1 MVLDN
6 RYGAFR
12 VPELEIPGSGHGA
25 LYGLTFTVKDVFAV
39 AGHRS
44 SAGNPDWLRSHEPAV
59 SHAAAVRRLLEAG
72 ATLRGAAHTD
82 ELMYSLGGENYHYGT
97 PVNPYGENR
106 IPGGSS
112 SGSAVA
118 VASGS
123 VDFALGTD
131 TGGSIRVPSA
141 YCGVFGY
148 RPTHGAVSLEGVIP
162 LAPAFDTVGWIAGST
177 ELLLK
182 TGRVLL
188 GAVDSGG
195 DARCEENR
203 KKSGDLFG
211 SADRSGDACSGEDRK
226 KAGVLLRS
234 ANSGGDAQGGESREK
249 EGDQLGSVDSGGDA
263 QGGESREKAGVLNR
277 PAGRD
282 DIACD
287 GENRKKSG
295 DLLGSSDSGVGAQ
308 SMENSM
314 EQSGGEAV
322 DESAGDLR
330 MSRMFILPEGWALVE
345 QDCVDYL
352 RRGLDKLQAGASL
365 QAAEAVVAP
374 EGLKTWMDAFRE
386 LQGAEIW
393 ATHGEWIGREQPVFG
408 PDIAARFAWA
418 AGLAGADHS
427 PAAMLRS
434 RITQRLRALLGKD
447 GCLVLPTVPG
457 PAPLRGAGPGQLE
470 RSRSSA
476 MMLSCL
482 AGLAGLPQVTLPVPG
497 PGGLPLGLSVI
508 GGHGQDLRLL
518 SWIQEVWK

>member
-6 RYGAFR
+6 RHGAFR
-12 VPELEIPGSGHGA
+12 VPELEIPGSGHGT
-25 LYGLTFTVKDVFAV
+25 LHGLAFTVKDVFAV

-44 SAGNPDWLRSHEPAV
+44 SAGNPDWLRSHEPAD
-59 SHAAAVRRLLEAG
+59 SHATVVRMLLEAG
-72 ATLRGAAHTD
+72 AMLRGAAHTD

-97 PVNPYGENR
+97 PVNPHGENR

-148 RPTHGAVSLEGVIP
+148 RPSHGAVSLEGVIP
-162 LAPAFDTVGWIAGST
+162 LAPAFDTVGWIAGSA

-188 GAVDSGG
+188 G
-195 DARCEENR
+195 
-203 KKSGDLFG
+203 
-211 SADRSGDACSGEDRK
+211 
-226 KAGVLLRS
+226 S
-234 ANSGGDAQGGESREK
+234 ANSGVVAQGGESRKK
-249 EGDQLGSVDSGGDA
+249 EGVLLGSVDRGEDA
-263 QGGESREKAGVLNR
+263 CS
-277 PAGRD
+277 
-282 DIACD
+282 
-287 GENRKKSG
+287 GENRKKAG
-295 DLLGSSDSGVGAQ
+295 DLLGSANSGVVAQ
-308 SMENSM
+308 GMENSM
-314 EQSGGEAV
+314 EQSGGEKV

-330 MSRMFILPEGWALVE
+330 MSRMFIPPEGWALVE
-345 QDCVDYL
+345 QDCADYL

>member
-6 RYGAFR
+6 RHGAFR
-12 VPELEIPGSGHGA
+12 VPELEIPGSGHGV

-39 AGHRS
+39 AGHRA
-44 SAGNPDWLRSHEPAV
+44 SAGNPDWLRSHEPAD

-97 PVNPYGENR
+97 PVNPHGENR

-112 SGSAVA
+112 SGSAVS

-148 RPTHGAVSLEGVIP
+148 RPSHGAVSLEGVIP

-188 GAVDSGG
+188 GSVDSGG
-195 DARCEENR
+195 EAQGGESG
-203 KKSGDLFG
+203 KKESDLLG
-211 SADRSGDACSGEDRK
+211 HADSNEDACSGENRK
-226 KAGVLLRS
+226 KAGDQLRS
-234 ANSGGDAQGGESREK
+234 ANSG
-249 EGDQLGSVDSGGDA
+249 V
-263 QGGESREKAGVLNR
+263 V
-277 PAGRD
+277 
-282 DIACD
+282 
-287 GENRKKSG
+287 
-295 DLLGSSDSGVGAQ
+295 AQ

-322 DESAGDLR
+322 DKSAGDLQI
-330 MSRMFILPEGWALVE
+330 SRMFFPPEGWALVE
-345 QDCVDYL
+345 QDCADYL
-352 RRGLDKLQAGASL
+352 RRGLDKLQTGASL

-386 LQGAEIW
+386 LQGAQIW

-418 AGLAGADHS
+418 AELAGADHS

-482 AGLAGLPQVTLPVPG
+482 SGLAGLPQVTLPVPG